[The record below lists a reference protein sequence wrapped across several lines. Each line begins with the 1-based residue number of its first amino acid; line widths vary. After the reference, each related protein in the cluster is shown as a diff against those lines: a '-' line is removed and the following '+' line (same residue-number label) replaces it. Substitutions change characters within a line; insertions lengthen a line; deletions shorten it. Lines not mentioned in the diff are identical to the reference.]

1 MRLAGTAMVAVVLLA
16 AGAALAAD
24 PGGPSL
30 LTAPP
35 RSSQA
40 KPHAADADAATY
52 DRCMKLAREN
62 PTAAR
67 DLATDWQKRG
77 GAHPA
82 DHCFAVAL
90 IGLKQYR
97 EAATRLE
104 ALAQAMIRAP
114 AALRAEVLDQA
125 GQAWLLAGDA
135 ARAYAADGAAL
146 ELRPDDADLLTDRAE
161 AAGSA
166 GWFDKAVADLDRVLK
181 TNPSRLDALVY
192 RASANRALERL
203 DPALADIDAALKLAP
218 DSAEA
223 LLERGNIR
231 RLKGDIPGARQDWL
245 RVAKLAPGSAEEA
258 AAKANIERLD
268 RKDEPAPAATP
279 GSRQ

>member
-1 MRLAGTAMVAVVLLA
+1 MRLVGAVIV
-16 AGAALAAD
+16 GAALLTTNAARAAD
-24 PGGPSL
+24 PPGPSL

-35 RSSQA
+35 RTSAA
-40 KPHAADADAATY
+40 KPRAADADAATY
-52 DRCMKLAREN
+52 NRCMTFAREN
-62 PTAAR
+62 PASAR
-67 DLATDWQKRG
+67 DLAADWQKRG

-90 IGLKQYR
+90 IGLKQYQ

-104 ALAQAMIRAP
+104 ALAQAMIHAP
-114 AALRAEVLDQA
+114 AALRAEVLGQA

-146 ELRPDDADLLTDRAE
+146 ELCPNDADLLTDRAE

-181 TNPSRLDALVY
+181 ANPSRLDALVY
-192 RASANRALERL
+192 RASANRALDRL
-203 DPALADIDAALKLAP
+203 DPALTDIDIALKLAP
-218 DSAEA
+218 DSVEA

-231 RLKGDIPGARQDWL
+231 RLQGDIPGARQDWL

-268 RKDEPAPAATP
+268 VKDEPAPAATP
-279 GSRQ
+279 GPRQ